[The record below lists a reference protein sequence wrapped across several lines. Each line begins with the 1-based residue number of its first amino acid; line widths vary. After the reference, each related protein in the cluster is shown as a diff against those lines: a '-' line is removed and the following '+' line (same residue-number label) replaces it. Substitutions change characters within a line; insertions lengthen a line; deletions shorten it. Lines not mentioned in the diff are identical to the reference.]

1 MDYIVHGVAKGQTR
15 LSNFHFLDHS
25 TQPRP
30 VRPLKAAPAPRVSPS
45 LPGWHC
51 PALRTP
57 LLPTAKPDT
66 GRAWV
71 IFFSYEFR

>member
-1 MDYIVHGVAKGQTR
+1 MATHSSILAWRIPWTVKGWTQ
-15 LSNFHFLDHS
+15 LSDFHFLDHS

-30 VRPLKAAPAPRVSPS
+30 VRPLKAAPSEVFPS

-57 LLPTAKPDT
+57 LLPTAKPSLGER
-66 GRAWV
+66 GRL
-71 IFFSYEFR
+71 F